1 LRRGGMTQALLIAAQ
16 YLKND
21 VGTAEQSTFAG

>member
-1 LRRGGMTQALLIAAQ
+1 MTQALLIAAQ